1 MTIFRTAMLQML
13 FKSAFL
19 LASLWLPMTSC
30 NKSMQD
36 TPQPP
41 GPTPVQN
48 DIDVWITKADG
59 SALLEKQSS
68 VLGFTT
74 TINNYPVITIDT
86 TVSYQAVEG
95 FGYTLTGG
103 SAMLINRM
111 DGSSRR
117 QLLDELFRCD
127 NPKMCVSYLRVSLGA
142 SDLDEQVFSYND
154 IPVDQQDLSLQ
165 QFSLSKDTL
174 HLIPVLKSVL
184 QINPDIKI
192 MASPWSAPLWMK
204 SNRNSVGGSLLPQYY
219 AVYAQYFVKYIQ
231 AMSAQGI
238 RIDAVTVQN
247 EPQHGGNN
255 PSMVMSAAEQAQFV
269 RDHLGPAFQAAG
281 LDTKIVI
288 WDHNCDN
295 PQYPI
300 SILNDANAR
309 RFVHGSAFHLYNGDI
324 SALSTVHQ
332 AHSDKKLYFTEQWTG
347 SNGTFR
353 GDFLWHVK
361 NVVIGSMRNWSVNAL
376 EWNLA
381 NDPGFRPHTPG
392 GCTMCKGALTVSGN
406 VVNRNV
412 GYYIIAQASVFVP
425 PGSVRI
431 QSEGAE
437 RLHHVAFKRA
447 DGKRV
452 MIVLNDSANA
462 ELFNIEFNGKKALTY
477 LPAESAGT
485 FVW

>member
-1 MTIFRTAMLQML
+1 MIQLLLR
-13 FKSAFL
+13 SAL
-19 LASLWLPMTSC
+19 LLMVSLWLSSATSC
-30 NKSMQD
+30 DKNTQD
-36 TPQPP
+36 TT
-41 GPTPVQN
+41 PTPVTPPLKN
-48 DIDVWITKADG
+48 EVDVWLTKADQ
-59 SALLEKQSS
+59 SILLEKQTTI
-68 VLGFTT
+68 LAFTT
-74 TINNYPVITIDT
+74 TPNNYPTIAVDT
-86 TVSYQAVEG
+86 STSFQAVEG

-103 SAMLINRM
+103 SALMMHRMSQSNRN
-111 DGSSRR
+111 
-117 QLLDELFRCD
+117 LLLEELFRCEQ
-127 NPKMCVSYLRVSLGA
+127 PKMCVSYLRVSLGA
-142 SDLDEQVFSYND
+142 SDLDERVFSYND
-154 IPVDQQDLSLQ
+154 IPSDQQDLNLDH
-165 QFSLSKDTL
+165 FSLSYDTL
-174 HLIPVLKSVL
+174 YLIPILKSVL
-184 QINPDIKI
+184 QINPGIKI

-219 AVYAQYFVKYIQ
+219 PVYARYFVKYIQ

-300 SILNDANAR
+300 SILNDAAAR
-309 RFVHGSAFHLYNGDI
+309 RYVDGSAFHLYNGDI

-332 AHSDKKLYFTEQWTG
+332 AHPDKRLYFTEQWTG

-353 GDFLWHVK
+353 GDFLWHIK

-381 NDPGFRPHTPG
+381 SDPGFRPHTPG
-392 GCTMCKGALTVSGN
+392 GCTMCKGALSIDGN
-406 VVNRNV
+406 VAVRNV
-412 GYYIIAQASVFVP
+412 SYYIIAQASVFVP

-431 QSEGAE
+431 SSNGAGK
-437 RLHHVAFKRA
+437 LHHVAFKRP
-447 DGKRV
+447 DGKKV
-452 MIVLNDSANA
+452 MVVLNDTNGT
-462 ELFNIEFNGKKALTY
+462 ELFNIEFNGKKALAH